1 AQAAGFSQADLM
13 RSASATTARE
23 VSWERIASPRL
34 SKKQPSLDNVESLIH
49 SLTGADPGTVIL
61 TVANRHV
68 LTIIGDS
75 EQGFV
80 VRISSS
86 MASKQLFALA
96 PPDQQSGTVVL
107 VVGNQR
113 EEYPRRI
120 VVDKLTA
127 LRAARGFWQRGLP
140 DEYVNW
146 TADAKS
152 IR

>member
-1 AQAAGFSQADLM
+1 MKSSF
-13 RSASATTARE
+13 ATTVRE
-23 VSWERIASPRL
+23 VSWERLGSPLL
-34 SKKQPSLDNVESLIH
+34 SKKQPSADNVESLIH
-49 SLTGADPGTVIL
+49 SLTGNDSGTVIL

-68 LTIIGDS
+68 LTIIGDE

-96 PPDQQSGTVVL
+96 PGDKQGGTVIL
-107 VVGNQR
+107 VVGEHR

-120 VVDKLTA
+120 IVDKLTA

-146 TADAKS
+146 SADSKS

>member
-1 AQAAGFSQADLM
+1 M
-13 RSASATTARE
+13 RPNSATTARE
-23 VSWERIASPRL
+23 VTWERVASPRL
-34 SKKQPSLDNVESLIH
+34 SKKQPTLDNVESLIN
-49 SLTGADPGTVIL
+49 SLTGADPGMVVL

-80 VRISSS
+80 VKISSL

-107 VVGNQR
+107 VVGAQR
-113 EEYPRRI
+113 DEYPRRI
-120 VVDKLTA
+120 LVDKTTA
-127 LRAARGFWQRGLP
+127 LRAARGFWQRGLA

-146 TADAKS
+146 TADARS

>member
-1 AQAAGFSQADLM
+1 M
-13 RSASATTARE
+13 KPASATTVRE
-23 VSWERIASPRL
+23 VSWERIACPLL
-34 SKKQPSLDNVESLIH
+34 SKKQPTLDNVQSLIN
-49 SLTGADPGTVIL
+49 SLTGTDPGTVVL

-86 MASKQLFALA
+86 MATKQLFALA

-113 EEYPRRI
+113 DEYPRRI
-120 VVDKLTA
+120 VVDRATA

-146 TADAKS
+146 TADSKS

>member
-1 AQAAGFSQADLM
+1 M
-13 RSASATTARE
+13 RPVSATTVRE
-23 VSWERIASPRL
+23 VSWERVACPRL
-34 SKKQPSLDNVESLIH
+34 SKKQPTADNVESLVN
-49 SLTGADPGTVIL
+49 SLTGTDPGTVVL

-75 EQGFV
+75 EQGFM
-80 VRISSS
+80 VRISSM

-107 VVGNQR
+107 VVGKQR
-113 EEYPRRI
+113 DEYPRRI
-120 VVDKLTA
+120 IVDRATA
-127 LRAARGFWQRGLP
+127 LRAVRGFWQRGLP

-146 TADAKS
+146 TADSKS

>member
-1 AQAAGFSQADLM
+1 M
-13 RSASATTARE
+13 RPVSATTARE
-23 VSWERIASPRL
+23 VSWERVACPRL
-34 SKKQPSLDNVESLIH
+34 SKKQPTLDNVLSLID
-49 SLTGADPGTVIL
+49 SLTGADPGTVVF
-61 TVANRHV
+61 TVSNRHV
-68 LTIIGDS
+68 LTIVGDS

-96 PPDQQSGTVVL
+96 PPDRQSGTVVL
-107 VVGNQR
+107 VVGPQR
-113 EEYPRRI
+113 DEYPRRI
-120 VVDKLTA
+120 VVDKMTA

>member
-1 AQAAGFSQADLM
+1 VAC
-13 RSASATTARE
+13 
-23 VSWERIASPRL
+23 PRL
-34 SKKQPSLDNVESLIH
+34 SKKQPTADNVESLVN

-68 LTIIGDS
+68 LTIIGDAD
-75 EQGFV
+75 QGFV

-96 PPDQQSGTVVL
+96 PADQQSGTVVL
-107 VVGNQR
+107 VVGTQR

-120 VVDKLTA
+120 IVDKVTA
-127 LRAARGFWQRGLP
+127 LRAVRGFWQRGLP

>member
-1 AQAAGFSQADLM
+1 
-13 RSASATTARE
+13 
-23 VSWERIASPRL
+23 
-34 SKKQPSLDNVESLIH
+34 
-49 SLTGADPGTVIL
+49 VIF

-68 LTIIGDS
+68 LTIIGDE

-96 PPDQQSGTVVL
+96 PADQQSGTVVL
-107 VVGNQR
+107 VVGAQR

-120 VVDKLTA
+120 IVDKLTA

-140 DEYVNW
+140 DETVHW

-152 IR
+152 VR

>member
-1 AQAAGFSQADLM
+1 M
-13 RSASATTARE
+13 RPASATTVRE
-23 VSWERIASPRL
+23 VSWERVASPRL
-34 SKKQPSLDNVESLIH
+34 SKKQPTADNVESLVN
-49 SLTGADPGTVIL
+49 SLTGSDPGTVIL

-68 LTIIGDS
+68 LTIIGDAD
-75 EQGFV
+75 QGFV

-107 VVGNQR
+107 VVGSQR

-120 VVDKLTA
+120 IVDKVTA
-127 LRAARGFWQRGLP
+127 LRAVRGFWQRGLP

>member
-1 AQAAGFSQADLM
+1 M
-13 RSASATTARE
+13 RPASATTVRD
-23 VSWERIASPRL
+23 VTWERVACPRL
-34 SKKQPSLDNVESLIH
+34 SKKQPTLDNIESLIN
-49 SLTGADPGTVIL
+49 SLTGADPGTVVV

-80 VRISSS
+80 VKISSL

-96 PPDQQSGTVVL
+96 PPDHQSGTVVL
-107 VVGNQR
+107 AVGNQR
-113 EEYPRRI
+113 EEYPRRV
-120 VVDKLTA
+120 VVDKITA

>member
-1 AQAAGFSQADLM
+1 M
-13 RSASATTARE
+13 RPVSATTVRE
-23 VSWERIASPRL
+23 VSWERVASPRL
-34 SKKQPSLDNVESLIH
+34 SKRQPTLDNVQSLIN
-49 SLTGADPGTVIL
+49 SLTGTDPGTVVL

-96 PPDQQSGTVVL
+96 PPEQQSGIVVL

-113 EEYPRRI
+113 DEYPRRI
-120 VVDKLTA
+120 VVDRATA

-146 TADAKS
+146 TADSKS

>member
-1 AQAAGFSQADLM
+1 M
-13 RSASATTARE
+13 RSTSATTVRE
-23 VSWERIASPRL
+23 VSWERVACPRL
-34 SKKQPSLDNVESLIH
+34 SKKQPTADNVESLIN
-49 SLTGADPGTVIL
+49 SLTGTDPGTVVL

-86 MASKQLFALA
+86 MATKQLFALA

-107 VVGNQR
+107 AVGNQR
-113 EEYPRRI
+113 DEYPRRI
-120 VVDKLTA
+120 VVDRATA

-146 TADAKS
+146 TADSKS

>member
-1 AQAAGFSQADLM
+1 M
-13 RSASATTARE
+13 RPASATTVRE
-23 VSWERIASPRL
+23 VSWERVACPRL
-34 SKKQPSLDNVESLIH
+34 SKKQPTADNVESLIN
-49 SLTGADPGTVIL
+49 SLTGSDPGTVVL

-80 VRISSS
+80 VRISSM

-120 VVDKLTA
+120 LVDKATA

-146 TADAKS
+146 TADSKS

>member
-1 AQAAGFSQADLM
+1 M
-13 RSASATTARE
+13 RASSATTIRE
-23 VSWERIASPRL
+23 VSWERVACPRL
-34 SKKQPSLDNVESLIH
+34 SKKQPTLDNVESLVN
-49 SLTGADPGTVIL
+49 SLTGADPGTVVL

-80 VRISSS
+80 VRISSN
-86 MASKQLFALA
+86 MAAKQLFALA
-96 PPDQQSGTVVL
+96 PADQQGGRFVL
-107 VVGNQR
+107 VIGTQR

-120 VVDKLTA
+120 IVDRITA

-146 TADAKS
+146 TADSKS

>member
-1 AQAAGFSQADLM
+1 M
-13 RSASATTARE
+13 RSSFEATARE
-23 VSWERIASPRL
+23 VSWERLGSPRL
-34 SKKQPSLDNVESLIH
+34 SKKQPSADNVESLIH
-49 SLTGADPGTVIL
+49 SLTAADPGTVIF

-68 LTIIGDS
+68 LTIIGDE

-96 PPDQQSGTVVL
+96 PADQQSGTVVL
-107 VVGNQR
+107 VVGAQR

-120 VVDKLTA
+120 IVDKLTA

-140 DEYVNW
+140 DETVHW

-152 IR
+152 VR

>member
-1 AQAAGFSQADLM
+1 M
-13 RSASATTARE
+13 RSNSTANTARE
-23 VSWERIASPRL
+23 VSWERLACPRL
-34 SKKQPSLDNVESLIH
+34 SKKQPTLENIESLIH
-49 SLTGADPGTVIL
+49 LLTGVDPGTVIL

-68 LTIIGDS
+68 LTIIGDC

-86 MASKQLFALA
+86 MTSKQLFALA
-96 PPDQQSGTVVL
+96 PLDQQSGTVAL
-107 VVGNQR
+107 IVGSQR
-113 EEYPRRI
+113 DEYPRRI
-120 VVDKLTA
+120 IVDKLTA

-146 TADAKS
+146 TADTKS

>member
-1 AQAAGFSQADLM
+1 M
-13 RSASATTARE
+13 RPASATTVRE
-23 VSWERIASPRL
+23 VSWERVACPRL
-34 SKKQPSLDNVESLIH
+34 SKKQPTADNVESLIN
-49 SLTGADPGTVIL
+49 SLTGSDPGTVVL

-80 VRISSS
+80 VRISSM

-107 VVGNQR
+107 VIGKQR

-120 VVDKLTA
+120 LVDKATA

-146 TADAKS
+146 TADSKS

>member
-1 AQAAGFSQADLM
+1 M
-13 RSASATTARE
+13 RPSSATTIRE
-23 VSWERIASPRL
+23 VSWERVACPRL
-34 SKKQPSLDNVESLIH
+34 SKKQPTLDNVESLVN
-49 SLTGADPGTVIL
+49 SLTGTDPGTVVL

-86 MASKQLFALA
+86 MAAKQLFALA
-96 PPDQQSGTVVL
+96 PADQQSGTFVL
-107 VVGNQR
+107 VIGNQR
-113 EEYPRRI
+113 DEYPRRI
-120 VVDKLTA
+120 IVDRITA

-146 TADAKS
+146 TADSKS

>member
-1 AQAAGFSQADLM
+1 M
-13 RSASATTARE
+13 RPASATTVRE
-23 VSWERIASPRL
+23 VSWERVACPRL
-34 SKKQPSLDNVESLIH
+34 SKRQPTLDNVESLIN
-49 SLTGADPGTVIL
+49 SLTGTDPGTVVL

-113 EEYPRRI
+113 DEYPRRI
-120 VVDKLTA
+120 VVDRATA

-146 TADAKS
+146 TADSKS